1 MTRSDAAF
9 DDVLALATPLAQR
22 FAAEGH
28 QLYLVGGIVRD
39 RLLGRSR
46 DESDLDA
53 TTAARP
59 PEIKRIVADL
69 ADAVW
74 TQGERFGTIGC
85 TIDGQAFEITT
96 HRAESYD
103 EASRKP
109 TVSFGDDITED
120 LARRDFTVNAMALDA
135 LTGELIDPHGG
146 RLDLDGRVLRT
157 PLDPAISFS
166 EDPLRML
173 RAARF
178 HAGYGLVPTAELE
191 SAIAELV
198 ERMAIV
204 SVERIRDEMEKLLLL
219 DDPGPGLAML
229 VRTGLM
235 PRIIE
240 EGEPLT
246 EAAAVRVGARVAA
259 VAPIPAVR
267 WAVFFDGFGQDPF
280 VAPHAWRRL
289 KFSGNL
295 AGSVQAL
302 MHRITIAD
310 EGARI
315 HPSPASA
322 RNEVRNVARAELDL
336 HDVLDAIVAL
346 RGLDGLPTDDLDEL
360 RANYVE
366 LRATEPDLDDPQP
379 ALDGREVA
387 ELLGLDEGPDIGQA
401 LYFLRDIRWREGIIP
416 KSDASARLVAWWPT
430 RDDEV

>member
-1 MTRSDAAF
+1 MSRPDAAF
-9 DDVLALATPLAQR
+9 ADVLALATPLAQR
-22 FAAEGH
+22 FADEGH

-53 TTAARP
+53 TTGARP

-103 EASRKP
+103 EESRKP

-120 LARRDFTVNAMALDA
+120 LARRDFTVNAMAVDA

-146 RLDLDGRVLRT
+146 RADLAGQVLRT

-178 HAGYGLVPTAELE
+178 HAGYGLVPAPELE
-191 SAIAELV
+191 SAIAEIV
-198 ERMAIV
+198 DRIAIV

-240 EGEPLT
+240 EGEPLD
-246 EAAAVRVGARVAA
+246 EQAALRVGARVGA
-259 VAPIPAVR
+259 VPAIPAAR
-267 WAVFFDGFGQDPF
+267 WAVFLDGFGREPGIAH
-280 VAPHAWRRL
+280 VAWRRL
-289 KFSGNL
+289 RFSRRL
-295 AGSVQAL
+295 ADAVTAL
-302 MHRITIAD
+302 WTRVGLGDA
-310 EGARI
+310 GGRI
-315 HPSPASA
+315 HPSAGNV
-322 RNEVRNVARAELDL
+322 RNEIRNIVGTELTFDL
-336 HDVLDAIVAL
+336 VYDTVEGL
-346 RGLDGLPTDDLDEL
+346 RRLDGLPTDDLDEL
-360 RANYVE
+360 RATHAELVE
-366 LRATEPDLDDPQP
+366 TEPDLDDPQP
-379 ALDGREVA
+379 ALDGVDVG
-387 ELLGLDEGPDIGQA
+387 ELLGIDPGPDIGRA
-401 LYFLRDIRWREGIIP
+401 LDFLREIRWREGIVP
-416 KSDASARLVAWWPT
+416 PAEAAARLTAWWPT
-430 RDDEV
+430 RDG